1 MKIEYQNGGMDARLI
16 ITWTIF
22 SLRKHSLL
30 VSEIL
35 LRVPGVRV
43 ESDGFFMIRT
53 YVSGGVDSVLCA
65 ELIAEEQGYEVV
77 KAQPPDE

>member
-16 ITWTIF
+16 VTWTIF

-53 YVSGGVDSVLCA
+53 YVSGGVDSVLWA

-77 KAQPPDE
+77 KAQSPDK